1 MTQIELINYTYESK
15 MTGNLF
21 EPFSFSLID
30 GDACLVRTDL
40 IDDALVFLKALAT
53 LFRPDRGTY
62 RFNGRVLDLSSRKGL
77 LKVKKR
83 IGYITSHS
91 ALISN
96 RTIRENLLLM
106 EAYHKNA
113 LSMELNSKT
122 QALCE
127 MFAMQKLIDHRPSDL
142 SPRDCHLAIT
152 IRELAKSPDVL
163 LLEHPEDYIGLAN
176 FGILWDFMQTLVKE
190 KLPIVFMSNSK
201 SFVQAFANRKL
212 VISQGKV
219 TEAARP

>member
-1 MTQIELINYTYESK
+1 MTQIELIDYTYESK

-21 EPFSFSLID
+21 EPFSFTLID

-40 IDDALVFLKALAT
+40 IDDALVFLKAVAT

-62 RFNGRVLDLSSRKGL
+62 RFNGRVLDLFSRKDL
-77 LKVKKR
+77 LRVKKR

-96 RTIRENLLLM
+96 RTVRENLLLM
-106 EAYHKNA
+106 EAYHNNT
-113 LSMELNSKT
+113 LSSELNSKT

-127 MFAMQKLIDHRPSDL
+127 MFAIQKLIDHRPSDL
-142 SPRDCHLAIT
+142 PPRDCHLVIT
-152 IRELAKSPDVL
+152 IRELAKAPDIL
-163 LLEHPEDYIGLAN
+163 LIEHPEDFIGLAN
-176 FGILWDFMQTLVKE
+176 FGILWDFLKTLTKE
-190 KLPIVFMSNSK
+190 KIPMVFLSNSK
-201 SFVQAFANRKL
+201 SFVQAFANREL